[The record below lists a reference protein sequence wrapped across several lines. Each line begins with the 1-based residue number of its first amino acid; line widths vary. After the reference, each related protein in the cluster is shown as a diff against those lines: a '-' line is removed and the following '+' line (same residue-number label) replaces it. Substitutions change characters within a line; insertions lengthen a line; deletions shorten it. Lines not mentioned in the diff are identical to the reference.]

1 VIMRNFFAA
10 LFLSFASL
18 TALAGNLETGLD
30 HYQQG
35 RHAEALASFRLAA
48 AEDNVKAFFL
58 LGAMHENGEGTKQD
72 YSEALK
78 WYRKAAERG
87 DTSAQANI
95 GTLFEKGQGVPKSA
109 AAAADWYRKAAE
121 AGNLS
126 AQVNLGVLYFNG
138 HGVERDP
145 VEAYKWLYLAD
156 MGGLPV
162 AREKREFVEAHLK
175 PEQLAEAKQRSAAW
189 IEAWTKR
196 AAGSRA
202 N

>member
-1 VIMRNFFAA
+1 MIMRKIIATFI
-10 LFLSFASL
+10 LLFASL
-18 TALAGNLETGLD
+18 QSIAGNLEDGLA
-30 HYQQG
+30 HYQG
-35 RHAEALASFRLAA
+35 GSYAEALAAFRQAA
-48 AEDNVKAFFL
+48 GEGNVQAFFL
-58 LGAMHENGEGTKQD
+58 LGAMHENGEGTNKD
-72 YSEALK
+72 YSQALT
-78 WYRKAAERG
+78 WYLKAAERG
-87 DTSAQANI
+87 DAAAQSNI
-95 GTLFEKGQGVPKSA
+95 GSLFEKGQGVPKNA

-138 HGVERDP
+138 QGVERDP

-175 PEQLAEAKQRSAAW
+175 PEQLAEAKQRSTAW

-196 AAGSRA
+196 AADSRA

>member
-1 VIMRNFFAA
+1 MIMRNFLAA

-35 RHAEALASFRLAA
+35 RYAEALASFRLAA

-58 LGAMHENGEGTKQD
+58 LGAMHESGEGTKQD